1 MLTNLWANIVSYFKQ
16 FLVITSV
23 TVKDA
28 VEIVIIAFAFYAI
41 MMWFKRTRAWAL
53 FKGILIIIIVV
64 IIAALFQLDTIYWI
78 ASKAISV
85 GIIGIFVLFQPELRR
100 ALEQLGRGKMFTGL
114 FGTGK
119 KEDRIS
125 DKNIEE
131 IIYAVF
137 EMSKARTGA
146 LICIEK
152 DIPLGEYESTGI
164 EIDAE
169 ISQQLLLNIFE
180 NKTPLHDGAVI
191 IRDDRITSATCYL
204 PMSES
209 MSVNK
214 QYGTRHRAGLGLSET
229 TDAFVIIVSEE
240 TGKVSLALGGELI
253 EDVKESE
260 LKNRLFKF
268 QSSEGDSSF
277 IGRIKQRITKDE
289 DKADTKEMADK

>member
-1 MLTNLWANIVSYFKQ
+1 MLSNLWANIVSYFKQ
-16 FLVITSV
+16 FLVITSI
-23 TVKDA
+23 TGKDV

-78 ASKAISV
+78 ASRAINV

-100 ALEQLGRGKMFTGL
+100 ALEQLGRGQMFSGL
-114 FGTGK
+114 FGSGK

-131 IIYAVF
+131 ITYAVYA
-137 EMSKARTGA
+137 MSKARTGA
-146 LICIEK
+146 LICIER

-164 EIDAE
+164 AIDAE
-169 ISQQLLLNIFE
+169 ISRQLILNIFE

-214 QYGTRHRAGLGLSET
+214 QYGTRHRAGLGLSES

-260 LKNRLFKF
+260 LKNRLLKF
-268 QSSEGDSSF
+268 RNSEGDSSF
-277 IGRIKQRITKDE
+277 IGRIRQRITRNE
-289 DKADTKEMADK
+289 DKADTEEMADK

>member
-1 MLTNLWANIVSYFKQ
+1 MLANLWANIVSYFKQ
-16 FLVITSV
+16 FLVITSI
-23 TVKDA
+23 TAKDV
-28 VEIVIIAFAFYAI
+28 VEIIIIAFAFYAI

-114 FGTGK
+114 FDTGNK
-119 KEDRIS
+119 VDRIS

-131 IIYAVF
+131 IVYAVF

-152 DIPLGEYESTGI
+152 DIPLGEYASTGI
-164 EIDAE
+164 EINAD
-169 ISQQLLLNIFE
+169 ISRQLILNIFE

-191 IRDDRITSATCYL
+191 VRDDRITAATCYL
-204 PMSES
+204 PMSDS
-209 MSVNK
+209 AINK
-214 QYGTRHRAGLGLSET
+214 QYGTRHRAGLGLSES

-240 TGKVSLALGGELI
+240 TGQVSLAISGELI
-253 EDVKESE
+253 EDINESE
-260 LKNRLFKF
+260 LKNRLLQF
-268 QSSEGDSSF
+268 QNREKELSF
-277 IGRIKQRITKDE
+277 IGRIKQRIIKDE
-289 DKADTKEMADK
+289 DKTDTEKMADQ

>member
-16 FLVITSV
+16 FLVITSI
-23 TVKDA
+23 TAKDA

-119 KEDRIS
+119 NEDRIS

-137 EMSKARTGA
+137 EMSKAHTGA

-240 TGKVSLALGGELI
+240 TGQVSLALGGELI

-277 IGRIKQRITKDE
+277 IGRIKQRIIKDE

>member
-1 MLTNLWANIVSYFKQ
+1 MKQ
-16 FLVITSV
+16 FLVITNINA
-23 TVKDA
+23 KDI
-28 VEIVIIAFAFYAI
+28 VEIIIIAFAFYAI
-41 MMWFKRTRAWAL
+41 MMWFQRTRAWAL

-100 ALEQLGRGKMFTGL
+100 ALEQLGRGKVFTDL

-119 KEDRIS
+119 GEDRIS

-131 IIYAVF
+131 VVYAVQ
-137 EMSKARTGA
+137 EMSAAHTGA
-146 LICIEK
+146 LICIER

-164 EIDAE
+164 AVDAE
-169 ISQQLLLNIFE
+169 ISRQLILNIFE
-180 NKTPLHDGAVI
+180 NKTPLHDGAVV
-191 IRDDRITSATCYL
+191 IRNDRITSATCYL

-209 MSVNK
+209 EISK

-240 TGKVSLALGGELI
+240 TGQISLASSGELI
-253 EDVKESE
+253 EDITESD
-260 LKNRLFKF
+260 LKNRLIMF
-268 QSSEGDSSF
+268 QSSKDDTSF
-277 IGRIKQRITKDE
+277 IGKIKQRIIKDE
-289 DKADTKEMADK
+289 NKADAEKMADK